1 MRKGEEVLALG
12 DSQLECLRKS
22 SHCLGRELHI
32 LALLEPCV
40 PAHADPSQLRQ
51 LLTPQSKGSAAVD
64 ALGESDVLGPQRRT
78 SGTKERPQLLALLL
92 GWHGILLDRGR
103 KLSLTVFV
111 LGERGSRTQHC
122 RALASR
128 LAWGGSRGGCCTR
141 SSKRRRLQP
150 EPSPLRNCATA
161 MRVADR
167 VASVGLAGMTPNS
180 ASQSRTDARSIRWGE
195 LLQFVRPGCAR
206 CWTACS
212 PSPSC
217 SSIGSTDANGR
228 RRCGFGR
235 SSPAAGQGGWAVLCR
250 RGQRSRCR

>member
-1 MRKGEEVLALG
+1 MGQSEEVLALG

-92 GWHGILLDRGR
+92 GWHGVLLDRGR
-103 KLSLTVFV
+103 KRSLTVFV

-122 RALASR
+122 CALTSR

-141 SSKRRRLQP
+141 LSKRRRLRL
-150 EPSPLRNCATA
+150 ELSPLRIPAPT
-161 MRVADR
+161 
-167 VASVGLAGMTPNS
+167 SPNS
-180 ASQSRTDARSIRWGE
+180 ASRPPDLTQGLQRRLRQDPERDLVGGICARGTTGHASGRSDRNVREGNPPRRQTWRDGCGRQSR
-195 LLQFVRPGCAR
+195 
-206 CWTACS
+206 
-212 PSPSC
+212 
-217 SSIGSTDANGR
+217 R
-228 RRCGFGR
+228 RRER
-235 SSPAAGQGGWAVLCR
+235 SSGTSTRQMRTPSGSAIHI
-250 RGQRSRCR
+250 SSSP